1 MDSKSKR
8 NYRSRVFILIVVFTW
23 VLSFAFFVL
32 QYSREKE
39 YKVQVLNTQLQ
50 TYNRS
55 LLHCISTDSVHD
67 FSAVTAMV
75 AADSMRVTV
84 VDFTGNVLFDTD
96 FADQPNHASRQE
108 IKDAIANGTGY
119 TIRRQSQTTDLQY
132 FYSAT
137 RGDGIVV
144 RSALPYTSNLYQ
156 ELQIDTVRVWVIL
169 VIAIVVTVLAFFAS
183 RRLSKG
189 VENLR
194 DFAQAAENGEILGYD
209 TENFT
214 DDELGEIS
222 RNIVEL
228 YKNLEQTTKERDENL
243 KAAMHEEQEKIR
255 IKNQLT
261 NNINH
266 EIKTPV
272 HAIQACL
279 ETVVTNRDKINKAAI
294 LKLIEKAYDNVVRLC
309 AMLRDISVITRIA
322 EASEQ
327 IKCAE
332 VNINSIIDELTEEIE
347 MLEPNKRMRLNVQ
360 LPEAVVVV
368 GNESLISSIFHN
380 LMTNSLAYSGGRDI
394 FIKLIEETEEHYKF
408 EFSDNGVGVDE
419 EHLPRLFER
428 FYRVDSGRSRKM
440 GGTGLGLSIV
450 KNSVLFHHGE
460 ISVSNV
466 RGGGLRFVFTLAKT
480 TTNNHQD

>member
-1 MDSKSKR
+1 MDSRSKR
-8 NYRSRVFILIVVFTW
+8 NYRSRIFMLIVVFTW
-23 VLSFAFFVL
+23 ILTFAFFVL

-39 YKVQVLNTQLQ
+39 YKVSVLNTQLQ

-67 FSAVTAMV
+67 FSTLTRMV

-108 IKDAIANGTGY
+108 IKDAIENGTGY
-119 TIRRQSQTTDLQY
+119 TIRRLSQTAGLQY

-137 RGDGIVV
+137 KGDGIVV
-144 RSALPYTSNLYQ
+144 RSALPYTSSLYQ

-169 VIAIVVTVLAFFAS
+169 VIAIVVTILAFFAS
-183 RRLSKG
+183 RRFSKG

-194 DFAQAAENGEILGYD
+194 DFAKAAENGDIMGYD

-222 RNIVEL
+222 RNIVDL
-228 YKNLEQTTKERDENL
+228 YKNLERTTQERDENL

-255 IKNQLT
+255 IKHQLT

-279 ETVVTNRDKINKAAI
+279 ETIVTNRDKINKTAV
-294 LKLIEKAYDNVVRLC
+294 LKLIEKAYDNVTRLC
-309 AMLRDISVITRIA
+309 AMLRDISVITRIS

-327 IKCAE
+327 IKCTE
-332 VNINSIIDELTEEIE
+332 VNINSIIEELKEEME
-347 MLEPNKRMRLNVQ
+347 MLEPHKRMRLNVQ
-360 LPEAVVVV
+360 LPEAVIVV

-380 LMTNSLAYSGGRDI
+380 LMSNALAYSGGRDI

-408 EFSDNGVGVDE
+408 EFSDNGIGVDDV
-419 EHLPRLFER
+419 HLPRLFER
-428 FYRVDSGRSRKM
+428 FYRVDDGRSRKM

-460 ISVSNV
+460 ISVKNV
-466 RGGGLRFVFTLAKT
+466 RGGGLRFIFTLAKT
-480 TTNNHQD
+480 TTNNCQA

>member
-8 NYRSRVFILIVVFTW
+8 NYRSRVFMLIVVFTW
-23 VLSFAFFVL
+23 ILSFAFFVL

-39 YKVQVLNTQLQ
+39 YKVLVLNTQLQ

-67 FSAVTAMV
+67 FSAVTTMV
-75 AADSMRVTV
+75 AADSMRVTI

-108 IKDAIANGTGY
+108 IKDAIENGTGY
-119 TIRRQSQTTDLQY
+119 TIRRQSQTADLQY

-137 RGDGIVV
+137 SGDGIVV

-169 VIAIVVTVLAFFAS
+169 VIAIVVTILAFFAS

-194 DFAQAAENGEILGYD
+194 DFAQAAENGEIMGYD

-228 YKNLEQTTKERDENL
+228 YKNLEQTTKERDESL
-243 KAAMHEEQEKIR
+243 KAAMYEEQEKIR

-279 ETVVTNRDKINKAAI
+279 ETIVTNREKINKAAV

-309 AMLRDISVITRIA
+309 AMLRDISVITRIS

-327 IKCAE
+327 IKCSE
-332 VNINSIIDELTEEIE
+332 VNINAIVDELTEEIE

-368 GNESLISSIFHN
+368 GNESLIGSIFHN

-394 FIKLIEETEEHYKF
+394 FIKLLEETEEHYKF

-466 RGGGLRFVFTLAKT
+466 RGGGLRFIFTLAKT
-480 TTNNHQD
+480 TTNNDQV